1 MSVLRKNVAD
11 LSEKNKKAVQ
21 VLAYL
26 NGKKFKTYLYTLD
39 RIRKDLTWKLYHAF
53 KVFSSTHGKDFF
65 IMTEYFTD
73 NEIKETLLDNLDGY
87 KGIEDYY
94 FDNVFDDLFNT
105 GEYFIGY
112 QVAADALEKYGIFKA
127 IEEVQ
132 NFDCETWG
140 HWYTDA
146 SNPEALANTLE
157 YIHAN
162 EYMQDMLDRAGLEL
176 DDETTPENVNKLIKT
191 LKEY

>member
-1 MSVLRKNVAD
+1 
-11 LSEKNKKAVQ
+11 
-21 VLAYL
+21 
-26 NGKKFKTYLYTLD
+26 
-39 RIRKDLTWKLYHAF
+39 
-53 KVFSSTHGKDFF
+53 
-65 IMTEYFTD
+65 MTEYFTD
-73 NEIKETLLDNLDGY
+73 DEIKETLLDNLDGY
-87 KGIEDYY
+87 EGIKDYT
-94 FDNVFDDLFNT
+94 FDDVFNDLFNSD
-105 GEYFIGY
+105 YYIIGY
-112 QVAADALEKYGIFKA
+112 KEAEDALEGYGIFKA

-157 YIHAN
+157 YIHAS

-176 DDETTPENVNKLIKT
+176 DDETTTENVNKFIKT

>member
-1 MSVLRKNVAD
+1 
-11 LSEKNKKAVQ
+11 
-21 VLAYL
+21 
-26 NGKKFKTYLYTLD
+26 
-39 RIRKDLTWKLYHAF
+39 
-53 KVFSSTHGKDFF
+53 
-65 IMTEYFTD
+65 MTTKYFTD
-73 NEIKETLLDNLDGY
+73 DEIKETLLDNLDGY

-112 QVAADALEKYGIFKA
+112 QVAADALEDYGIFKA

-162 EYMQDMLDRAGLEL
+162 EYMQDVLDRAGLEL
-176 DDETTPENVNKLIKT
+176 DDETTTENVNKFIKT